1 MANAAPI
8 ASTPDGGAVE
18 VAATSPAAALEAP
31 QAAISSVAA
40 ASVAS
45 IEAHSE
51 GPVLDA
57 MPIASVA
64 DAVDPSAA
72 AAIVA
77 RPRARRRTVVR
88 KARKTAAGL
97 LRRAERWVRAGELE
111 ADRL

>member
-1 MANAAPI
+1 VANAAQI
-8 ASTPDGGAVE
+8 AEAPDGGAVD
-18 VAATSPAAALEAP
+18 VAATSPAAAFEAP
-31 QAAISSVAA
+31 QAAISSVAT

-45 IEAHSE
+45 IEARSE
-51 GPVLDA
+51 MPVLDA
-57 MPIASVA
+57 TPNASADARDSSVA
-64 DAVDPSAA
+64 AAV
-72 AAIVA
+72 VA